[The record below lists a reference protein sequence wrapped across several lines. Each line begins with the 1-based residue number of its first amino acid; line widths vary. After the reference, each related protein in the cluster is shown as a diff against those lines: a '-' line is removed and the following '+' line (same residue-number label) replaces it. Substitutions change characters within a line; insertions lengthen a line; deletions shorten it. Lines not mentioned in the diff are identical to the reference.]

1 MLHRLLRGVS
11 LSSNLT
17 SLTIN
22 YASKSAGNRIIWYL
36 PAKPFE
42 RSLANVSPGG
52 SDPLPCTFTRPTKM
66 EYSRAATAVV
76 QSNVS
81 LSLPS
86 QLAPSPRFRLAWSD
100 TPVMSGRCK
109 HIWGERKHKV
119 QCTCLH
125 GEFDDPVHPDAEC
138 IECGHLHSEHEVASH
153 ATVDN
158 TIQSTFSIAYTVIF
172 KRI

>member
-1 MLHRLLRGVS
+1 
-11 LSSNLT
+11 
-17 SLTIN
+17 
-22 YASKSAGNRIIWYL
+22 
-36 PAKPFE
+36 
-42 RSLANVSPGG
+42 
-52 SDPLPCTFTRPTKM
+52 M
-66 EYSRAATAVV
+66 EYSLAATAVV

-86 QLAPSPRFRLAWSD
+86 QLAPSTSFRRACSD
-100 TPVMSGRCK
+100 IPTMPPQCK
-109 HIWGERKHKV
+109 ARVRIMVGKIETEIA
-119 QCTCLH
+119 CPCLH
-125 GEFDDPVHPDAEC
+125 GVFDDPVQPDAKC

>member
-1 MLHRLLRGVS
+1 
-11 LSSNLT
+11 
-17 SLTIN
+17 
-22 YASKSAGNRIIWYL
+22 
-36 PAKPFE
+36 
-42 RSLANVSPGG
+42 
-52 SDPLPCTFTRPTKM
+52 M

-81 LSLPS
+81 LSLLS
-86 QLAPSPRFRLAWSD
+86 QLAPSPRFRLAWWD

-109 HIWGERKHKV
+109 AFLGRRRKIP
-119 QCTCLH
+119 CPCLH

-138 IECGHLHSEHEVASH
+138 VECGHLHSEHEVASH

>member
-1 MLHRLLRGVS
+1 MWP
-11 LSSNLT
+11 LSSNLYI
-17 SLTIN
+17 IN
-22 YASKSAGNRIIWYL
+22 YASNSAG
-36 PAKPFE
+36 
-42 RSLANVSPGG
+42 
-52 SDPLPCTFTRPTKM
+52 KM
-66 EYSRAATAVV
+66 EYSRAAAAVV

-86 QLAPSPRFRLAWSD
+86 QLAPSPKFRLAWSD
-100 TPVMSGRCK
+100 TPVMSGHCK
-109 HIWGERKHKV
+109 VVAEWGKHKIS
-119 QCTCLH
+119 CPCLH
-125 GEFDDPVHPDAEC
+125 GEFDDPVHPDVEC